1 MKSMEN
7 FFNWMSKPI
16 PKDDVILWLNIH
28 NMNYEKIELFGDFFK
43 SLNQIIFDT
52 YLGEEMS
59 ETKIDMTEEDKISH
73 FDWCWEKTLQNFK
86 KENITVRGT
95 GQHYD
100 YLKSFFLDTF
110 YNPKDKKLKIAISEF
125 IDDIFNMDKPFSKS
139 DLDLLTEFYQ
149 MIDKNLE

>member
-1 MKSMEN
+1 MDSVEN

-16 PKDDVILWLNIH
+16 PNDDVILWFNVH

-43 SLNQIIFDT
+43 SLNKKISDT
-52 YLGEEMS
+52 YLGDDLS
-59 ETKIDMTEEDKISH
+59 ETKIHLSDEDKISH
-73 FDWCWEKTLQNFK
+73 FDWCWIKTIEDFK
-86 KENITVRGT
+86 KENVILKKK

-110 YNPKDKKLKIAISEF
+110 YNPKDKNLKVAINEF
-125 IDDIFNMDKPFSKS
+125 IDDIFNLEKPFSKS

-149 MIDKNLE
+149 MIEKNLE

>member
-1 MKSMEN
+1 MDSVEN

-16 PKDDVILWLNIH
+16 PNDDVILWFNVH

-43 SLNQIIFDT
+43 SLNKKISDT
-52 YLGEEMS
+52 YLGDDLS
-59 ETKIDMTEEDKISH
+59 ETKIHLSDEDKISH
-73 FDWCWEKTLQNFK
+73 FDWCWIKTIEDFK
-86 KENITVRGT
+86 KENVILKNK

-110 YNPKDKKLKIAISEF
+110 YNPKDKNLKVAINEF
-125 IDDIFNMDKPFSKS
+125 IDDIFNLEKPFSKS

-149 MIDKNLE
+149 MIEKNLE